1 MVYADKKM
9 KASYLVLCKNENKK
23 RKSMY
28 VCLFKVLM
36 LQLIAVANSENAAR
50 NFRRVTHVVEGVGL

>member
-9 KASYLVLCKNENKK
+9 RASYLVLCKNEKKK
-23 RKSMY
+23 RKIY
-28 VCLFKVLM
+28 VCLFQVLM
-36 LQLIAVANSENAAR
+36 LQLIAEANSENAAR

>member
-1 MVYADKKM
+1 M
-9 KASYLVLCKNENKK
+9 KRRKE
-23 RKSMY
+23 KSMY